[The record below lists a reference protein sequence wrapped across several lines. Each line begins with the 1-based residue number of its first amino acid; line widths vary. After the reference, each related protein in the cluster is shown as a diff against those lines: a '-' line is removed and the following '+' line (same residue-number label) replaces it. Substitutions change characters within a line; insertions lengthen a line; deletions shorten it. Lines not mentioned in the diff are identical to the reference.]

1 MPRRNSIIV
10 AVGQMYAYLNAIKK
24 ELYAEYFGLEGGIG
38 YMQIDWNIVSS
49 VIAMIIAVISLIFS
63 GVQIYLSNKQ
73 CMFDRRLKVFMLVQG
88 LMALCREYL
97 DGILKERNYE
107 PEPSV
112 DTMFANLTNNSY
124 LESMENAIEHPL
136 QSPFQQ
142 EFLRRREELRK
153 MAMECELI
161 FKGKEKLAYSEFV
174 RAYEKTL
181 EVMYR
186 YKIVADKMEEEN
198 KKHRLTDEALIN
210 ICGEEPVRH
219 ELYYALEA
227 LKTAYEAA
235 AQKNAQRK
243 IRKQI
248 TLKFWIM

>member
-1 MPRRNSIIV
+1 MLRDWNFWCSIIT
-10 AVGQMYAYLNAIKK
+10 AGAALSALFISCKQMA
-24 ELYAEYFGLEGGIG
+24 
-38 YMQIDWNIVSS
+38 
-49 VIAMIIAVISLIFS
+49 
-63 GVQIYLSNKQ
+63 LSNKQ
-73 CMFDRRLKVFMLVQG
+73 CLFERRLKAYMLVQG
-88 LMALCREYL
+88 MIDLCREYL
-97 DGILKERNYE
+97 DGILKERNYG

-124 LESMENAIEHPL
+124 LESMANAIEHPL

-142 EFLRRREELRK
+142 DFLRRREELRK

-181 EVMYR
+181 KVMYR

-198 KKHRLTDEALIN
+198 KKHRLSDEALIN
-210 ICGEEPVRH
+210 MCGEKTVRH
-219 ELYYALEA
+219 DLYDALDA

-235 AQKNAQRK
+235 AQENVQRK

-248 TLKFWIM
+248 TLKFWFM

>member
-1 MPRRNSIIV
+1 
-10 AVGQMYAYLNAIKK
+10 
-24 ELYAEYFGLEGGIG
+24 
-38 YMQIDWNIVSS
+38 MQIDWNIVSS

-73 CMFDRRLKVFMLVQG
+73 CMFDRRLKVYMLVQG
-88 LMALCREYL
+88 LIDLCREYL
-97 DGILKERNYE
+97 NGILTERNNG

-124 LESMENAIEHPL
+124 LERMANAIEHPL

-142 EFLRRREELRK
+142 DFLRRREELRK

-161 FKGKEKLAYSEFV
+161 FKGKETLAYSEFV

-186 YKIVADKMEEEN
+186 YKMVIDKMEETSN
-198 KKHRLTDEALIN
+198 KYHMTEEALIN
-210 ICGEEPVRH
+210 ICREKPARH
-219 ELYYALEA
+219 KLYDALEA

-235 AQKNAQRK
+235 VQKNVQRK

-248 TLKFWIM
+248 TLKSWFM

>member
-1 MPRRNSIIV
+1 
-10 AVGQMYAYLNAIKK
+10 
-24 ELYAEYFGLEGGIG
+24 
-38 YMQIDWNIVSS
+38 MQIDWNIVSS

-73 CMFDRRLKVFMLVQG
+73 CMFDRRLKVYMLVQG
-88 LMALCREYL
+88 LIDLCREYL
-97 DGILKERNYE
+97 NGILTERNNG

-124 LESMENAIEHPL
+124 LERMANAIEHPL

-142 EFLRRREELRK
+142 DFLRRREELRK

-161 FKGKEKLAYSEFV
+161 FKGKEKLVYSEFV
-174 RAYEKTL
+174 RAYETTL
-181 EVMYR
+181 MAMYR
-186 YKIVADKMEEEN
+186 YKIVVDKMEKEN
-198 KKHRLTDEALIN
+198 KKHQTTDEALIN
-210 ICGEEPVRH
+210 MCGEKSVRH
-219 ELYYALEA
+219 DLYDALEA

-235 AQKNAQRK
+235 AQKNVQRK

-248 TLKFWIM
+248 TLKFWFM